1 MQVEQGASVPGVSGH
16 EVLGSLRVRKG
27 DRKQGSLGPVQKKN
41 VGTIIARL
49 STSPSEIVKG
59 YSEKSDLKMIF
70 KRFLI
75 SLSTHEVA
83 PPMSCE

>member
-1 MQVEQGASVPGVSGH
+1 MQVEQGASVPGISGH
-16 EVLGSLRVRKG
+16 EVLGSLRARKG
-27 DRKQGSLGPVQKKN
+27 DRKQGSSGPVQKKN
-41 VGTIIARL
+41 VGTIIPGL
-49 STSPSEIVKG
+49 SFSLLEIVKG

-75 SLSTHEVA
+75 SFNKQVA